1 MKVSKW
7 RRVTGLLLA
16 MLMLVQTFGGA
27 LAAGMPEG
35 HWCQAEMEAFA
46 EQGIITGDS
55 SGDLRPDELITR
67 AEFVRIVNGV
77 FGFLR
82 TGKANFSD
90 VKDSDWFSADVAAA
104 ARVGYMAGY
113 PDGTA
118 RPTDHIT
125 RQEAARIVM
134 TVLDEARKGSSSL
147 FTDSAQAGAWARD
160 SIEAAGELGV
170 IAGYPDGSFRPE
182 RNISRAETVMMLSRA
197 VPGIYIKAG
206 VYSENT
212 RGSVVV
218 GAENVTLR
226 DMVIEGNLYV
236 TEGCAGTLTLDNVTV
251 KGRIIVTG
259 GSERTVEL
267 ADCTIH
273 SIDVKADAVNTKIV
287 VKDGTQVDTVTV
299 SGAVDIEVQK
309 GGHVDSITVD
319 AEGAKIHGAGKADEI
334 KANEQTTVAG
344 KPVKPGTTTDLNASS
359 GGSGSSGGGG
369 GGGGS
374 TEPAVKYEMT
384 ASLNKTSYDIN
395 ESIVVTG
402 GVTADGKAAANVPL
416 TYTITAVEENKR
428 AAADQVFTGEDGTF
442 TFTFAMPEGSQA
454 GEYLLKLHAGKP
466 AQLDKELSFTV
477 TGLVQVDRS
486 ALKAEIDRAKALL
499 EHASEY
505 TSSTW
510 SAFETALTEA
520 ESTYADG
527 EATQAV
533 VNGAKDSLTAAITGL
548 TKKADKTALAA
559 AIEEARKLDES
570 AYTAGSF
577 DRVKEALAYA
587 EEVMENGDA
596 SKTIVDK
603 AAKDLR
609 DAIAA
614 LEEKGSVDAALKLN
628 GAAAPERYRALLAEG
643 KTFPNNGDSLLW
655 VTEGSAAGNP
665 VVTVVSSDPT
675 VLAVTQDQTDLKNF
689 AVAGTLAKT
698 GTTVLTFRTEWD
710 GTSKS
715 AEMTVVVVNA
725 ATVESLT
732 KAVAEGKTL
741 NSEDYKAEGWTA
753 FAAALNAAEGR
764 LNDLAAS
771 EDDLAAALAGLK
783 EKKDALVNKNQ
794 SDIEVW
800 FTEANKSERLTE
812 FTLYQDYQKN
822 MTLHT
827 GTSGSDIKEFVFE
840 GDPAGGFN
848 VQDAWTSDQ
857 AHKNISLRVT
867 NLGTFELKATVKF
880 NDGTFSTAVLKCTTV
895 PQVDNKAL
903 KAAVD
908 AGKKLVSDQ
917 YTTETWAPF
926 AEALTAADAVYK
938 QSTSATV
945 TQKELDDALAAL
957 NTAMASL
964 EALPIDKTDL
974 KVTWY
979 QGTISSTDG
988 VPETVRTSLGSS
1000 LPASGSYWLTVTGL
1014 QKGQIQSVE
1023 VLFDENYITKGT
1035 STEGT
1040 SDSNPYVY
1048 RWRFWCRVKA
1058 EGTSQITGK
1067 VTLIDGTVI
1076 EKSFTITT
1084 EPEVVPVDKSEL
1096 TALIAAVDALN
1107 EADYTPASWEK
1118 LTAAKTAAQAVV
1130 DNDAATADDVANAL
1144 AALTK
1149 AKDELAEAE
1158 PVDKSELTALV
1169 AKAEALNEKDYSA
1182 STWKNLTTAKTAAQT
1197 VLDNSAATA
1206 DDVSTALINL
1216 QSAMDKL
1223 AGRVTTTVF
1232 SKKLLDAEKRVA
1244 AAYTETSW
1252 TAFQTALTAA
1262 QATFKDDTATI
1273 PAVNQAYDTL
1283 VAAMSGLMWKDD
1295 VVFRSFQTAPDLAY
1309 SNYINDSDYDSSA
1322 WETEMKAGSEG
1333 ATHFRA
1339 LLGGHGTDVG
1349 PLAGKNAMFFGDIK
1363 LTKAEIE
1370 AALLAQDEM
1379 LVFETYTE
1387 IAGTNV
1393 VSRYV
1398 TYLPVNDGKDRTGLH
1413 SAVEAAKALKS
1424 DAEKW
1429 AAIQSAL
1436 TEARTVYRDPA
1447 AGQAAITAAATKLSD
1462 AVAALNGGE
1471 VDPPAGDIKDIGLV
1485 YDATNASAF
1494 IISGDPG
1501 EYPDAYF
1508 QVVAGEYAS
1517 VIDEEYGLYVYGNY
1531 PGPLCDAGLAE
1542 PSEGM
1547 VEYIQTTVQQN
1558 GKYVV
1563 TIKLFGDAEGSEP
1576 LMENGQAV
1584 EFQVYL
1590 TIE

>member
-1 MKVSKW
+1 MKASKW
-7 RRVTGLLLA
+7 RRVTGFLLA

-46 EQGIITGDS
+46 EQGIIAGDG
-55 SGDLRPDELITR
+55 SGGLRPDELITR

-82 TGKANFSD
+82 TGKASFSD

-118 RPTDHIT
+118 RPTANIT

-134 TVLDEARKGSSSL
+134 TVLDEDRKGSNSL
-147 FTDSAQAGAWARD
+147 FTDSAQAGSWARD

-170 IAGYPDGSFRPE
+170 ISGYPDGSFQPE

-197 VPGIYIKAG
+197 VSGIYIKTG

-218 GAENVTLR
+218 GAGDVTLR
-226 DMVIEGNLYV
+226 DMVIEGSLYV

-259 GSERTVEL
+259 GSGRTVQL
-267 ADCTIH
+267 ADSDIY
-273 SIDVKADAVNTKIV
+273 SIDVKADADNTKIIV
-287 VKDGTQVDTVTV
+287 QDGTEVDSIAVN
-299 SGAVDIEVQK
+299 APVDIEVQK
-309 GGHVDSITVD
+309 GGRVESI
-319 AEGAKIHGAGKADEI
+319 ANGAGGTKIHGTGKVDEI

-344 KPVKPGTTTDLNASS
+344 KAVKPGTTTSLNASS

-369 GGGGS
+369 GGGS
-374 TEPAVKYEMT
+374 TEPSVKYEMT
-384 ASLNKTSYDIN
+384 ASLNKASYDIN

-402 GVTADGKAAANVPL
+402 SVTADGKAAANVPL

-442 TFTFAMPEGSQA
+442 TITFAMPEGSQA
-454 GEYLLKLHAGKP
+454 GEYLLKLHAGRP

-505 TSSTW
+505 TSSSW
-510 SAFETALTEA
+510 SAFEAALAEA

-533 VNGAKDSLTAAITGL
+533 VNGAKDSLAAAITGL
-548 TKKADKTALAA
+548 TRKADKTALAA
-559 AIEEARKLDES
+559 AIEEAGKLDES
-570 AYTAGSF
+570 AYTAASF
-577 DRVKEALAYA
+577 SRVKEALAYA

-596 SKTIVDK
+596 SKTVVDK
-603 AAKDLR
+603 AAKELR

-643 KTFPNNGDSLLW
+643 KIFPNNGDSLLW
-655 VTEGSAAGNP
+655 VTEGSAAGDP

-689 AVAGTLAKT
+689 AVAGTLART
-698 GTTVLTFRTEWD
+698 GTTVLTFTTEWD
-710 GTSKS
+710 GTSKT
-715 AEMTVVVVNA
+715 AEMAVVVVNA
-725 ATVESLT
+725 ATVESLAR
-732 KAVAEGKTL
+732 AVAEGKAL

-753 FAAALNAAEGR
+753 FAAALDTAEGK
-764 LNDLAAS
+764 LNDVTAS
-771 EDDLAAALAGLK
+771 EEELVAALAGLK

-840 GDPAGGFN
+840 GDPAGGFDI
-848 VQDAWTSDQ
+848 QDAWTSDQ

-867 NLGTFELKATVKF
+867 NLGSFDLKATVKF
-880 NDGTFSTAVLKCTTV
+880 NDGTFSTAVLKCITV

-903 KAAVD
+903 KAALD
-908 AGKKLVSDQ
+908 AGKQLVSDQ
-917 YTTETWAPF
+917 YTAETWAPF
-926 AEALTAADAVYK
+926 AGALAAADTVYK

-957 NTAMASL
+957 NQAMSAL
-964 EALPIDKTDL
+964 EAKPIDKTNL
-974 KVTWY
+974 QVIWY
-979 QGTISSTDG
+979 QGSTSSTDE
-988 VPETVRTSLGSS
+988 VPETVRASLGSS
-1000 LPASGSYWLTVTGL
+1000 LPAGGSYWLTVTGL

-1023 VLFDENYITKGT
+1023 VLFDESYITRGT
-1035 STEGT
+1035 STEGS

-1048 RWRFWCRVKA
+1048 RWRFWCKVKA
-1058 EGTSQITGK
+1058 EGTSRITGK

-1118 LTAAKTAAQAVV
+1118 LTAAKTAAQTVV
-1130 DNDAATADDVANAL
+1130 DDGAATAEDVANAL
-1144 AALTK
+1144 AALSK

-1158 PVDKSELTALV
+1158 PVDKSGLAALV
-1169 AKAEALNEKDYSA
+1169 AGADALNEKDYSA
-1182 STWKNLTTAKTAAQT
+1182 STWRSLTTARTAAQA
-1197 VLDNSAATA
+1197 VLDNAAATA
-1206 DDVSTALINL
+1206 DEVAAALTDL

-1223 AGRVTTTVF
+1223 AGRVTQTAF
-1232 SKKLLDAEKRVA
+1232 SKKLADAEKRTS
-1244 AAYTETSW
+1244 AAYTEESW
-1252 TAFQTALTAA
+1252 NAFQTALTAA
-1262 QATFKDDTATI
+1262 QATFKDDAAGI
-1273 PAVNQAYDTL
+1273 PAVNQAYDAL
-1283 VAAMSGLMWKDD
+1283 VAAMNGLMWKDD
-1295 VVFRSFQTAPDLAY
+1295 VVFRTFQTAPDLAY
-1309 SNYINDSDYDSSA
+1309 SANYISDSDYDSSA
-1322 WETEMKAGSEG
+1322 WESEMKAGSEG

-1349 PLAGKNAMFFGDIK
+1349 PLAQDYAMFFGDIK
-1363 LTKAEIE
+1363 LSKAEIE

-1398 TYLPVNDGKDRTGLH
+1398 TYLPVNDGRDRTGLH

-1429 AAIQSAL
+1429 ASIQSAL

-1447 AGQAAITAAATKLSD
+1447 AAQESIDAAAQELND
-1462 AVAALNGGE
+1462 AVAALNQGGGE
-1471 VDPPAGDIKDIGLV
+1471 VDPPVGDIRDIGLT
-1485 YDATNASAF
+1485 YGYGMFMINQ
-1494 IISGDPG
+1494 DPG
-1501 EYPDAYF
+1501 EYADAYF
-1508 QVVAGEYAS
+1508 QVVAGQYATRL
-1517 VIDEEYGLYVYGNY
+1517 DDAYLYGA
-1531 PGPLCDAGLAE
+1531 CDWME
-1542 PSEGM
+1542 SGM
-1547 VEYIQTTVQQN
+1547 ATPDWQIADAMIEYIETN
-1558 GKYVV
+1558 CARDGKYVV
-1563 TIKLFGDAEGSEP
+1563 TIKLYEDYETETP
-1576 LMENGQAV
+1576 LTENGQPV
-1584 EFQVYL
+1584 EFQVWL
-1590 TIE
+1590 VM